1 LFSKA
6 TIGIPLFISK
16 EKGFGFSKLLWNK
29 TTLLSGRIILSGKT
43 MEKKK
48 EAKNKRKT
56 TKKNFFCSCN
66 EIAEE
71 KLAPKD
77 LEEAKVFS
85 LQNQV
90 DVDEADEDYIPLVQD
105 NSKPQITTAGE
116 ESDQEVKVVE
126 ERMSEED
133 LLKAMQDN
141 MVDKKNNRRSF

>member
-1 LFSKA
+1 MARVTVEDCVDKITSRFDLV
-6 TIGIPLFISK
+6 
-16 EKGFGFSKLLWNK
+16 LLAAHR
-29 TTLLSGRIILSGKT
+29 SREMAEGAEILVDRDND
-43 MEKKK
+43 
-48 EAKNKRKT
+48 KNPIVALR
-56 TKKNFFCSCN
+56 

-90 DVDEADEDYIPLVQD
+90 DVDEADEDYIPLVKD
-105 NSKPQITTAGE
+105 NSKPQITAADE

>member
-1 LFSKA
+1 MARVTVEDCVDKITSRFDLV
-6 TIGIPLFISK
+6 
-16 EKGFGFSKLLWNK
+16 LLAAHR
-29 TTLLSGRIILSGKT
+29 SREMAEGAEILVDRDND
-43 MEKKK
+43 
-48 EAKNKRKT
+48 KNPIVALR
-56 TKKNFFCSCN
+56 

-90 DVDEADEDYIPLVQD
+90 DVDEADGEYIPLVQD
-105 NSKPQITTAGE
+105 NSKPQITNAGE
-116 ESDQEVKVVE
+116 ESDQEAKVVE

>member
-1 LFSKA
+1 MARVTVEDCVDKITSRFDLV
-6 TIGIPLFISK
+6 
-16 EKGFGFSKLLWNK
+16 LLAAHR
-29 TTLLSGRIILSGKT
+29 SREMAEGAEILVDRDND
-43 MEKKK
+43 
-48 EAKNKRKT
+48 KNPIVALR
-56 TKKNFFCSCN
+56 

-133 LLKAMQDN
+133 ILKAMQDN

>member
-1 LFSKA
+1 MARVTVEDCVDKITSRFDLV
-6 TIGIPLFISK
+6 
-16 EKGFGFSKLLWNK
+16 LLAAHR
-29 TTLLSGRIILSGKT
+29 SREMAEGAEILVDRDND
-43 MEKKK
+43 
-48 EAKNKRKT
+48 KNPIVALR
-56 TKKNFFCSCN
+56 

-105 NSKPQITTAGE
+105 NSKPQITTAVE

>member
-1 LFSKA
+1 MARVTVEDCVDKITSRFDLV
-6 TIGIPLFISK
+6 
-16 EKGFGFSKLLWNK
+16 LLAAHR
-29 TTLLSGRIILSGKT
+29 SREMAEGAEILVDRDND
-43 MEKKK
+43 
-48 EAKNKRKT
+48 KNPIVALR
-56 TKKNFFCSCN
+56 

-90 DVDEADEDYIPLVQD
+90 DIDEADEDYIPLVQD

>member
-1 LFSKA
+1 MARVTVEDCVDKITSRFDLV
-6 TIGIPLFISK
+6 
-16 EKGFGFSKLLWNK
+16 LLAAHR
-29 TTLLSGRIILSGKT
+29 SREMAEGAEILVDRDND
-43 MEKKK
+43 
-48 EAKNKRKT
+48 KNPIVALR
-56 TKKNFFCSCN
+56 

-85 LQNQV
+85 LQNEV
-90 DVDEADEDYIPLVQD
+90 DVDEADEDYIPLVKD
-105 NSKPQITTAGE
+105 NSKPQITAADE

>member
-1 LFSKA
+1 MARVTVEDCVDKITSRFDLV
-6 TIGIPLFISK
+6 
-16 EKGFGFSKLLWNK
+16 LLAAHR
-29 TTLLSGRIILSGKT
+29 SREMAEGAEILVDRDND
-43 MEKKK
+43 
-48 EAKNKRKT
+48 KNPIVALR
-56 TKKNFFCSCN
+56 

-90 DVDEADEDYIPLVQD
+90 DVDEADEEYIPLVQD

>member
-1 LFSKA
+1 MARVTVEDCVDKITSRFDLV
-6 TIGIPLFISK
+6 
-16 EKGFGFSKLLWNK
+16 LLAAHR
-29 TTLLSGRIILSGKT
+29 SREMAEGAEILVDRDND
-43 MEKKK
+43 
-48 EAKNKRKT
+48 KNPIVALR
-56 TKKNFFCSCN
+56 
-66 EIAEE
+66 EIADE

-85 LQNQV
+85 LQTQV

-105 NSKPQITTAGE
+105 NTKPQSSVSDEGNTE
-116 ESDQEVKVVE
+116 EVEVVE

>member
-1 LFSKA
+1 MTVEDCVDKITSRFDLV
-6 TIGIPLFISK
+6 
-16 EKGFGFSKLLWNK
+16 LLAAHR
-29 TTLLSGRIILSGKT
+29 SREMAEGAEILVDRDND
-43 MEKKK
+43 
-48 EAKNKRKT
+48 KNPIVALR
-56 TKKNFFCSCN
+56 
-66 EIAEE
+66 EIADE

-85 LQNQV
+85 LQTQV

-105 NSKPQITTAGE
+105 NTKPQASVSDEGNTE
-116 ESDQEVKVVE
+116 EVEVVE